1 MDRVGFCC
9 YSSDASPAA
18 KMENIYLETRFSLD
32 NGGHDNCHDD
42 EDADDTMMI

>member
-9 YSSDASPAA
+9 YSSDADPAA

-32 NGGHDNCHDD
+32 NGAHHNCHDD
-42 EDADDTMMI
+42 EDDDMMMMI

>member
-9 YSSDASPAA
+9 YSGEADPAA
-18 KMENIYLETRFSLD
+18 KMENIFLETRFSLD

-42 EDADDTMMI
+42 EDDDDTMMI